1 MNLSTVDAF
10 KNISAANNPIEL
22 NGERLGS
29 LQRVL
34 TRMLGDLNEVCGRHG
49 IAYTLGGGTCLGAV
63 RHHGFIPWDDDVDI
77 NMTREGYS
85 RFVKAYESE
94 LKDRYWLHDCSRTP
108 GYELAFPR
116 LRLKG
121 TIVRSREDYQ
131 LDECGAYIDIFIIDN
146 APSNA
151 LLRSA
156 HGFISMAIGF
166 AYSCR
171 RFAAHAADY
180 LSLVEGDAAATSA
193 FKKKIFI
200 GKLLSFRSV
209 ESWTRAWDRWNSRC
223 HDASSSHV
231 TIPVG
236 RRHYFGEL
244 QLRGDYFPVS
254 HGSFGDLTVP
264 LPKNTDA
271 YMRSLYGEDYTTP
284 PSEGD
289 REKHVVYEFDLGD
302 FASDDCRAEEV
313 HGQ

>member
-1 MNLSTVDAF
+1 MSLSTFDIFKKVDAGDL
-10 KNISAANNPIEL
+10 IEL
-22 NGERLGS
+22 SGKKLES
-29 LQRVL
+29 LQVVL
-34 TRMLGDLNEVCGRHG
+34 LQMAREVDAVCAEHR
-49 IAYTLGGGTCLGAV
+49 IPYTFGGGSCLGAV
-63 RHHGFIPWDDDVDI
+63 RHQGFIPWDDDLDI
-77 NMTREGYS
+77 NMTRDGYR
-85 RFVKAYESE
+85 RFIDVYESE
-94 LKDRYWLHDCSRTP
+94 LKDRYWLHDCERTP
-108 GYELAFPR
+108 GYDLAFPR

-121 TIVRSREDYQ
+121 TTVRTRDDFDNQ
-131 LDECGAYIDIFIIDN
+131 ECGAYIDIFIIDN

-151 LLRSA
+151 LLRNA
-156 HGFISMAIGF
+156 HGFISMALGF

-193 FKKKIFI
+193 FKKKILI

-223 HDASSSHV
+223 HDEGSSHV

-236 RRHYFGEL
+236 RKHYFGEL
-244 QLRGDYFPVS
+244 QLRSDYFPVS

-264 LPKNTDA
+264 LPKNTDV
-271 YMRSLYGEDYTTP
+271 YMRSLYGEEYMTP

-302 FASDDCRAEEV
+302 YSADCDPCSSREE
-313 HGQ
+313 G

>member
-10 KNISAANNPIEL
+10 KNVSAANNPIEL

-34 TRMLGDLNEVCGRHG
+34 AQMLGDLNEVCERHG

-85 RFVKAYESE
+85 LFVKAYESE
-94 LKDRYWLHDCSRTP
+94 LKDRYWLHDCCRTP

-151 LLRSA
+151 LLRGA
-156 HGFISMAIGF
+156 HGFVSMALGF

-209 ESWTRAWDRWNSRC
+209 ESWTQAWDRWNSRC
-223 HDASSSHV
+223 HDGKSDFLTVPA
-231 TIPVG
+231 G
-236 RRHYFGEL
+236 RKHYFGEL
-244 QLRGDYFPVS
+244 QFRSDYFPVS
-254 HGSFGDLTVP
+254 HGMFSGAVVP
-264 LPKNTDA
+264 LPKNTDV
-271 YMRSLYGEDYTTP
+271 YMKSLYGEGYMTP
-284 PSEGD
+284 PSEANQ
-289 REKHVVYEFDLGD
+289 EKHVVYEFDLGIYAAFND
-302 FASDDCRAEEV
+302 SVVNRGES
-313 HGQ
+313 

>member
-22 NGERLGS
+22 NEERLGS

-34 TRMLGDLNEVCGRHG
+34 TRMLGDLNEVCERHG

-77 NMTREGYS
+77 NMTREGYR

-94 LKDRYWLHDCSRTP
+94 MKDGYWLHDCNRTP

-121 TIVRSREDYQ
+121 TVVRSREDYQ
-131 LDECGAYIDIFIIDN
+131 FDECGAYIDIFIIDN

-151 LLRSA
+151 LLRNA
-156 HGFISMAIGF
+156 HGFISMALGF

-180 LSLVEGDAAATSA
+180 LALVEGDAAATSA
-193 FKKKIFI
+193 FKKKILI
-200 GKLLSFRSV
+200 GRLLSFRSV

-236 RRHYFGEL
+236 RKHYFGEL
-244 QLRGDYFPVS
+244 HEREAFFPVS
-254 HGSFGDLTVP
+254 HAQFCEMELPVPRHCENYLLSLFGES
-264 LPKNTDA
+264 
-271 YMRSLYGEDYTTP
+271 YMTP
-284 PSEGD
+284 PPPSK
-289 REKHVVYEFDLGD
+289 RERHVVYEFDLGV
-302 FASDDCRAEEV
+302 EGENL
-313 HGQ
+313 